1 MTDFYDLFNTLW
13 MAQKEDEV
21 SFRIVNIIT
30 YPKKS
35 LMRWK
40 KDNMA
45 QFVIN
50 SALSMILG
58 IMREVWD
65 QSVEV

>member
-30 YPKKS
+30 YTKKS

>member
-40 KDNMA
+40 KGSMA

>member
-1 MTDFYDLFNTLW
+1 MDQFTGFIEMTDFYDLFNTLW

-35 LMRWK
+35 LMR
-40 KDNMA
+40 
-45 QFVIN
+45 
-50 SALSMILG
+50 
-58 IMREVWD
+58 
-65 QSVEV
+65 

>member
-1 MTDFYDLFNTLW
+1 

-40 KDNMA
+40 KDSMA